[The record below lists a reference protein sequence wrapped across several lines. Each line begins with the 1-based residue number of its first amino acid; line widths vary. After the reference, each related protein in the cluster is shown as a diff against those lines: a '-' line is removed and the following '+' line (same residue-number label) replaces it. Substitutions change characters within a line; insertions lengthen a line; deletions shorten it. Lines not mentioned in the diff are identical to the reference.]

1 MKIKFYM
8 KDSNINNIFIK
19 QEIKELL
26 FKNSFILINYKKNRN
41 LYLTRNSIKEIF
53 LQYNIIYIKL
63 AQEKNY
69 LIKIVFKEVK
79 DFNIF
84 RNNIKNLFN

>member
-1 MKIKFYM
+1 M
-8 KDSNINNIFIK
+8 KDSNINNIFNK
-19 QEIKELL
+19 YEIKELL

-63 AQEKNY
+63 AQEENY
-69 LIKIVFKEVK
+69 LIKIIFKEIK

>member
-41 LYLTRNSIKEIF
+41 LYLTGNSIKEIF